1 VFRQAFLVVMATAA
15 PLTVLAQ
22 GLLPNPPYYAIN
34 PNQPFAPSPQSP
46 VQQQVLENY
55 RTQLLQT
62 QREMLQQN
70 PPGLS
75 RDQIEVNR
83 QVNAFTPGNNPAN
96 PDFSPPPTPRLG
108 SRGPYFLPQA
118 RDPETW
124 VHREQVPT
132 RRDTGAPKPKHRLP
146 RILRDVHARSGDAG

>member
-1 VFRQAFLVVMATAA
+1 MAMAA
-15 PLTVLAQ
+15 PAVVLAQ
-22 GLLPNPPYYAIN
+22 GLVPNPPYYATN
-34 PNQPFAPSPQSP
+34 PNQPFAPSPSSP

-70 PPGLS
+70 PSGLS

-83 QVNAFTPGNNPAN
+83 QVNTYTPGYNPAN
-96 PDFSPPPTPRLG
+96 PGYNPPPLPRLG
-108 SRGPYFLPQA
+108 GTRPYYLPQA

-124 VHREQVPT
+124 AHR
-132 RRDTGAPKPKHRLP
+132 
-146 RILRDVHARSGDAG
+146 

>member
-1 VFRQAFLVVMATAA
+1 VFRQALLIVMAIATPSMAF
-15 PLTVLAQ
+15 AQ
-22 GLLPNPPYYAIN
+22 GLLPNPPFYATN

-70 PPGLS
+70 PSGLS

-83 QVNAFTPGNNPAN
+83 QVNAFTPGNNPRE
-96 PDFSPPPTPRLG
+96 PRLQPA
-108 SRGPYFLPQA
+108 SPASP
-118 RDPETW
+118 W
-124 VHREQVPT
+124 
-132 RRDTGAPKPKHRLP
+132 
-146 RILRDVHARSGDAG
+146 

>member
-1 VFRQAFLVVMATAA
+1 MFRQALLIVMAAA
-15 PLTVLAQ
+15 PVMAFAQ
-22 GLLPNPPYYAIN
+22 APLPNPPYYATN

-70 PPGLS
+70 PSGLS

-83 QVNAFTPGNNPAN
+83 QVNAFTPSYNPAN
-96 PDFSPPPTPRLG
+96 PGYTAPPPPRY
-108 SRGPYFLPQA
+108 SPVRPYL
-118 RDPETW
+118 
-124 VHREQVPT
+124 VPT
-132 RRDTGAPKPKHRLP
+132 GRIPEAQLYRDEPPAWRGSETSKPKYGRPHS
-146 RILRDVHARSGDAG
+146 RSQPQKHPEEP